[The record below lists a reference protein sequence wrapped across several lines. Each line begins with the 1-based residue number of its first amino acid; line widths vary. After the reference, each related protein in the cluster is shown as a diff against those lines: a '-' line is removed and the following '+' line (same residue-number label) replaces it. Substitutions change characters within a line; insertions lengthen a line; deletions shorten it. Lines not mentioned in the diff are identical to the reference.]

1 MPKVTELV
9 SGGAG
14 LEGTHT
20 DMCMQQAR
28 TLTLVHSSVQA
39 SYGYG
44 VQPARLCCVSPAGYS
59 GCFCKLFQASFVS
72 GSECGPELRHAGS
85 LNEMAPKFLKWF
97 NKTYTDCNVQFIVA
111 HYCPQLGK
119 MTSSRQYY
127 FQLHDSSPLLAISP
141 THRAILFHNKA
152 GGAKGARTVPANG
165 PFSAETKESVG
176 R

>member
-1 MPKVTELV
+1 MRPAGH
-9 SGGAG
+9 SGG
-14 LEGTHT
+14 
-20 DMCMQQAR
+20 
-28 TLTLVHSSVQA
+28 
-39 SYGYG
+39 
-44 VQPARLCCVSPAGYS
+44 
-59 GCFCKLFQASFVS
+59 FCKLFQNSFVS

-141 THRAILFHNKA
+141 THRAILFRNKA
-152 GGAKGARTVPANG
+152 GGAKGARHCACQRPVRCRDKRISRQMTLTHRG
-165 PFSAETKESVG
+165 KGRCLESRETGELENKHRG
-176 R
+176 FRGA

>member
-1 MPKVTELV
+1 M
-9 SGGAG
+9 
-14 LEGTHT
+14 
-20 DMCMQQAR
+20 
-28 TLTLVHSSVQA
+28 
-39 SYGYG
+39 
-44 VQPARLCCVSPAGYS
+44 
-59 GCFCKLFQASFVS
+59 S

-85 LNEMAPKFLKWF
+85 LNEMAPKFLKRF
-97 NKTYTDCNVQFIVA
+97 NKTYTDCNVQFRVA
-111 HYCPQLGK
+111 HDCPQLGK

-165 PFSAETKESVG
+165 PFGAETKESAG